1 MNRAFSTLLIA
12 SIILMLSAYPVEIF
26 GQDKNTKSTLS
37 QQDMIEFTRQ
47 SEQLVRF
54 MEYAFNTIGDP
65 NVSARE
71 KDIIINQSYL
81 KFFSSNKVQIE
92 DDLVEGR
99 FTVTNKEV
107 QAYLKDLDFFFK
119 NVKFSFTIEDI
130 SYNVN
135 DKGQV
140 FFIVTTTR
148 NLNGR
153 TVEGD
158 SIYNNQARFIEINL
172 DRDKRDLK
180 IASIYTS
187 KLSEKEDMR
196 NWWASLSSDWRLY
209 FAKGTMVNENLPMK
223 DIISFEDRKILIERF
238 HSTVIEGFVMET
250 RRADTLFL
258 SAGEIYR
265 EIGRIWKTESIDIS
279 DYTFIT
285 DLSPLTK
292 LSELKTINIS
302 GTHVDDLTP
311 IRNLTRL
318 ENLIISKTF
327 IQHLD
332 PLRHAINI
340 KSLDV
345 SNTKISNLSPV
356 SAFPSLERL
365 IISNTKVE
373 DLSALAN
380 LNLLRDIRLANT
392 PVMDLTPL
400 NGLNG
405 CIVLDI
411 SNTNISKLDAPGN
424 LHSLERL
431 HADNTKIT
439 GLEALKSLPNLQ
451 YLFIEGTEVS
461 NIQVLSGLPSLQRIY
476 CDRTP
481 ITREKANK
489 FMQENPEVLVIYESE
504 ALSTWW
510 SGVPQSWREVF
521 SKKVSLSEPPTREEL
536 HEVANLTHIDIN
548 GNKEILS
555 LSPLQKLLGLRS
567 LLARETNIFTIETLK
582 ENIDLVELDVS
593 STHIQN
599 INVLAN
605 LRILETVKFAY
616 TSVDDLSPLKSSYQL
631 KHLDLESTN
640 IVSLLPVT
648 SLNNLEMVI
657 CDGIQVNADVL
668 SMIYDA
674 NPLVTV
680 IHQTEF
686 LNNWWQNLPEAW
698 VNILKS
704 QVTIDSPPT
713 RYDLHRL
720 IDQHELDISNTR
732 GLQGL
737 EHLKLFHRL
746 QVLKMNDLQ
755 VTDLAPL
762 GSLTNLKELHCS
774 NNPISSLQPLGNLK
788 NLSVLD
794 CSNTMVRS
802 LNELRNL
809 PNLKVLNVS
818 GTQVRSLR
826 PLSNLHSL
834 RQLDCYNTKII
845 SLRPLEN
852 LKGLELL
859 RCYNTNVWQFFI
871 NRFKKAVPGCE
882 VVYY

>member
-1 MNRAFSTLLIA
+1 MNRAYSTLLFSCIV
-12 SIILMLSAYPVEIF
+12 LMLSAYPVEIF
-26 GQDKNTKSTLS
+26 GQEKTSKPTLS
-37 QQDMIEFTRQ
+37 QEDMLEFTRQ

-54 MEYAFNTIGDP
+54 MEYAFNSIGDP

-81 KFFSSNKVQIE
+81 KFFTSSKVQIE

-107 QAYLKDLDFFFK
+107 QAYLKDLDFFFQ
-119 NVKFSFTIEDI
+119 NVEFTFTIEDI

-140 FFIVTTTR
+140 FFIVTSTR
-148 NLNGR
+148 NLSGK

-180 IASIYTS
+180 IASIYTT

-196 NWWASLSSDWRLY
+196 NWWASLDSDWRLY
-209 FAKGTMVNENLPMK
+209 FAKGTMINENLPLK
-223 DIISFEDRKILIERF
+223 DIVSFEDGKILIERF
-238 HSTVIEGFVMET
+238 HSTVIEGYVMET
-250 RRADTLFL
+250 RRADTMFL
-258 SAGEIYR
+258 NTGEIYR
-265 EIGRIWKTESIDIS
+265 EIGRIWKMESIDIS
-279 DYTFIT
+279 DFSFIS
-285 DLSPLTK
+285 DLSPLAK

-302 GTHVDDLTP
+302 GSHVDDLTP

-327 IQHLD
+327 VQRLD
-332 PLRHAINI
+332 PLRHAINM
-340 KSLDV
+340 KSLDI
-345 SNTKISNLSPV
+345 SNTTINDLSPV
-356 SAFPSLERL
+356 SAFPSLER
-365 IISNTKVE
+365 INFANTLVE
-373 DLSALAN
+373 DLTALTD
-380 LNLLRDIRLANT
+380 LSLLRDIRLTNT
-392 PVMDLTPL
+392 PVMDLNPL
-400 NGLNG
+400 GGLIS

-411 SNTNISKLDAPGN
+411 SNTNISSIDALGD
-424 LHSLERL
+424 LQSLERL

-439 GLEALKSLPNLQ
+439 DLEALTSLSNLQ
-451 YLFIEGTEVS
+451 YLLIEGTGIS
-461 NIQVLSGLPSLQRIY
+461 TIQVLSGLPSLQRIY

-481 ITREKANK
+481 ITREEANK
-489 FMQENPEVLVIYESE
+489 FMQENPKVLVIHESE

-510 SGVPQSWREVF
+510 NGVPQSWRNVF
-521 SKKVSLSEPPTREEL
+521 GKYVPLSEPPTREEL
-536 HEVANLTHIDIN
+536 HEVANLTLIDIS

-593 STHIQN
+593 STHIQD
-599 INVLAN
+599 IKVLAN

-616 TSVDDLSPLKSSYQL
+616 TPVDDLSPLQSNYQL
-631 KHLDLESTN
+631 KHLDLEFTN
-640 IVSLLPVT
+640 VVSLLPIT
-648 SLNNLEMVI
+648 THTNLEMVI
-657 CDGIQVNADVL
+657 CDGIQVNAEEL
-668 SMIYDA
+668 SLIYDA

-686 LNNWWQNLPEAW
+686 LTEWWQNLPEAW

-704 QVTIDSPPT
+704 QLTIDNPPT
-713 RYDLHRL
+713 KYDLHRM

-732 GLQGL
+732 ELQGL
-737 EHLKLFHRL
+737 KHIELFHRL
-746 QVLKMNDLQ
+746 RVLKMTDLQ
-755 VTDLAPL
+755 VTDLASL
-762 GSLTNLKELHCS
+762 GSLRNLEELYCS
-774 NNPISSLQPLGNLK
+774 NNPISSLQPLGQMNKLT
-788 NLSVLD
+788 VLD
-794 CSNTMVRS
+794 CSNTMVRN
-802 LNELRNL
+802 LNDLRNL
-809 PNLKVLNVS
+809 PNLRVLNIS

-845 SLRPLEN
+845 SLIPLES

-859 RCYNTNVWQFFI
+859 RCYNTNVWQYFI
-871 NRFKKAVPGCE
+871 NRFKRAVPDCE